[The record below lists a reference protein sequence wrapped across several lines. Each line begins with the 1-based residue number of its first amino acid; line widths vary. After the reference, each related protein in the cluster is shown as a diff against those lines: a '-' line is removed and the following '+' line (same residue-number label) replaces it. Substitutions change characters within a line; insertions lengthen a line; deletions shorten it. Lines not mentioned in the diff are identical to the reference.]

1 MEHSETFDS
10 VASVAPASR
19 GATLATGLAERKTG
33 SVLLLEGRPARP
45 RLLPASLER
54 LDEPGYFT

>member
-10 VASVAPASR
+10 VASVTPASR
-19 GATLATGLAERKTG
+19 SATLATGLAERKTG

-45 RLLPASLER
+45 RLLLASLER